1 MLQLKFISK
10 RQRKSNTRK
19 TKSKLTNKLIKII
32 FIRAD
37 PLSFKI
43 TYSGGLWNNWYLFM
57 FSPWCYWR
65 LNDPLRY
72 LIQSILAFVFL
83 FCFVLFYFIFFMKTT
98 KYSVLIAVFLSSVDG
113 GFSLWS
119 TWTTCSA
126 TCGTGTQ
133 SRNRTCTNPVPASNG
148 LNCTGDYSEATSCK
162 IASCPGK

>member
-43 TYSGGLWNNWYLFM
+43 TYSGGLWNNWYLFV

-83 FCFVLFYFIFFMKTT
+83 FCFVLFCFVFFYENNQVFSINCRIFIV
-98 KYSVLIAVFLSSVDG
+98 SRWWLQLVVHVDNVQCDV
-113 GFSLWS
+113 WDWNPIKKQNMYEPCPRQQ
-119 TWTTCSA
+119 WTELH
-126 TCGTGTQ
+126 
-133 SRNRTCTNPVPASNG
+133 RR
-148 LNCTGDYSEATSCK
+148 L
-162 IASCPGK
+162 